1 MLSCS
6 VEWET
11 KAFTYDVGGVQ
22 HQAVMQCRDPVLV
35 LQEKLLDLEHNPA
48 DCMWWKHEICSDWRQ
63 QRFSDLKHSAP
74 GWVMESYVPDGS
86 RILFFTLGSDATNL
100 DNLGKR
106 STHPVN
112 IIPGC
117 FDAETRRKLSSS
129 LPIAHL
135 PHVDGA
141 EERKAMFAAAMN
153 VICASLNHAG
163 RHGVDMHI
171 RLGEVPA
178 GSV

>member
-11 KAFTYDVGGVQ
+11 KAFTYDAGGVQ
-22 HQAVMQCRDPVLV
+22 HQAVMQCRDPALV
-35 LQEKLLDLEHNPA
+35 LQEKL
-48 DCMWWKHEICSDWRQ
+48 
-63 QRFSDLKHSAP
+63 
-74 GWVMESYVPDGS
+74 
-86 RILFFTLGSDATNL
+86 L